1 MPNTKAALT
10 IGMNYSGS
18 NKLAGMPTL
27 KAAAE
32 CAHQMADFLS
42 SEYDVRCI
50 ADVDHGPIS
59 PADVEAELDNFFD
72 LPPDIR
78 AIANWNFPPL
88 NGRRRKTD
96 EAEAFH

>member
-50 ADVDHGPIS
+50 TDVDHGPIS
-59 PADVEAELDNFFD
+59 PADVEAELDNFFVKD
-72 LPPDIR
+72 GIDYYRRYEMLVVYF
-78 AIANWNFPPL
+78 AGHGVTANAS
-88 NGRRRKTD
+88 D
-96 EAEAFH
+96 